1 MSAARQPKI
10 EGEAIQVVN
19 KALAVEVAN
28 LQSICLEQQDQLD
41 KNKDKI
47 KLLGE
52 YKPHNVRRRIQR
64 RDAIIA
70 KQKEQIKHQST
81 ELKRTHQEATKKLRD
96 QLRYY
101 KQKSMKTDNQD
112 EDINDHEC
120 EYCSALEKEVE
131 KLQLL
136 NSDLLEANAAL
147 QEELTQ
153 LTSRTIT
160 TMVNG
165 KYTEEVRLCVMDLLS
180 HNVGIKRVEPIIR
193 AVLKLAN
200 VTCHQLPQP
209 TAISDMLLEGRVL
222 SQIQLAETLTASEN
236 NTLHSDGT
244 TKFGHKYS
252 SFQVSMDDKSMTLGI
267 QVCCV
272 HVAGDKIP
280 QYYIYS

>member
-1 MSAARQPKI
+1 MIMNVSI
-10 EGEAIQVVN
+10 
-19 KALAVEVAN
+19 ALPWKKK
-28 LQSICLEQQDQLD
+28 LQS
-41 KNKDKI
+41 
-47 KLLGE
+47 
-52 YKPHNVRRRIQR
+52 
-64 RDAIIA
+64 
-70 KQKEQIKHQST
+70 
-81 ELKRTHQEATKKLRD
+81 
-96 QLRYY
+96 
-101 KQKSMKTDNQD
+101 
-112 EDINDHEC
+112 
-120 EYCSALEKEVE
+120 
-131 KLQLL
+131 L
-136 NSDLLEANAAL
+136 NSDLLEENAAL

-272 HVAGDKIP
+272 HVAGDNNIISTHYTYRKWYQELP
-280 QYYIYS
+280 KLLLRHYKTSWMS